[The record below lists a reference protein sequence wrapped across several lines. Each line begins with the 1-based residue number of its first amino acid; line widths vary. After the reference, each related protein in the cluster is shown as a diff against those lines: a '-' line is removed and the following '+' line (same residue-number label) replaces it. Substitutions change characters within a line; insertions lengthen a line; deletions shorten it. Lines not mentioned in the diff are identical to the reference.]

1 MCGRASPESQRSKF
15 TVVGLW
21 DRVAH
26 HTSQLQ
32 VYMYKVC
39 HRTQQSCGCL
49 EDEERNHMTIITKV
63 GTSYGDHMSLNDDA
77 LEDKSFLTN
86 VTRLS
91 PPTVF
96 EERAWEQG

>member
-1 MCGRASPESQRSKF
+1 MRKGRKSRESKIEVHCSWFVGPSHSP
-15 TVVGLW
+15 
-21 DRVAH
+21 
-26 HTSQLQ
+26 TSQLQ

-39 HRTQQSCGCL
+39 HGTQQSCGCL

-63 GTSYGDHMSLNDDA
+63 GASYGDHMSLNDDA
-77 LEDKSFLTN
+77 LEDESFLTN

-96 EERAWEQG
+96 EERAWE